1 MRGSLVRRLL
11 AVCAVTVMVCAAVAL
26 AQNGAPGGAI
36 VVTGQ
41 NYPSSFRIDSPSGT
55 PLPHGIFLVHNGSQE
70 SSVAFGRRVGVLTT
84 AAAPAARVLLVF
96 ATQECMGVCVLQFF
110 PDSGL
115 AFAGSG
121 QIGFAGDGGDA
132 TKAELSLSQDSLAK
146 RSGIASAADGTLYI
160 ADTKNSTIRAVAGP
174 SSSEPKIIRSVA
186 GKWAPA
192 QNVALVEP
200 LGIAVDRAGNLYI
213 ADHTAGTVSVLSKT
227 TGELTILAH
236 VASPASIAVTLDDS
250 KLFVASPD
258 TGAVVAIQTATRA
271 IAMVPGFAPALPA
284 ADAQAANSGPCAA
297 LESGAAAT
305 KSPLIPAAVPASAG
319 SRSVCPAGLAVDG
332 RGNLFVADA
341 NGGNILRVDATSG
354 KTSDAAVGMIAP
366 GDIAFDPQGDLF
378 VSEQGRNRIIALGAL
393 GDPAS
398 NITITAPAPPS
409 GPGCAQGATFT
420 YCNEPTSGT
429 SPSFAFTLTNT
440 SATAVSGITITPAFE
455 PAGTKPTPPPTNFTT
470 TSTSCTVSLGPGA
483 SCVINVAF
491 TPLNVGPI
499 TGTLTVTDSN
509 PSDLATQDLA
519 GTGDDFSMQIVP
531 NGTPLISVAQGG
543 TATFMAQVNA
553 VGVFGASGE
562 TVTLQC
568 PINIPI
574 FTTCAFTPCPVTPT
588 VNGATTFNIVIVTST
603 NTSPAPPV
611 LNPCDSTKAAVRA
624 RRGAAPIVRAIRER
638 LDRVPLFPALLAILM
653 ATAIGFASLREL
665 PVSKRRAGGV
675 IFATAMICG
684 AFLLGCGSKTP
695 TPSTATPLGQT
706 TMNVTAN
713 ALDSNGNSLNAGRGL
728 QIMLDVI
735 K

>member
-1 MRGSLVRRLL
+1 LVRRLL
-11 AVCAVTVMVCAAVAL
+11 AVCAVTVLVFAAMAV
-26 AQNGAPGGAI
+26 AQNGAPTGAV
-36 VVTGQ
+36 VVTAQTYPPIPPGQ
-41 NYPSSFRIDSPSGT
+41 AAEF
-55 PLPHGIFLVHNGSQE
+55 HGIFAAADQFNFRALTLAPDRVVNLTLADVPNLIAMPGGLPILGAVEH
-70 SSVAFGRRVGVLTT
+70 SSVLT
-84 AAAPAARVLLVF
+84 L
-96 ATQECMGVCVLQFF
+96 
-110 PDSGL
+110 
-115 AFAGSG
+115 FAGNG
-121 QIGFAGDGGDA
+121 KAGFAGDGGLA
-132 TKAELSLSQDSLAK
+132 ISAEFDLVDQFLAK
-146 RSGIASAADGTLYI
+146 RSGIAVAEDGTLYI

-200 LGIAVDRAGNLYI
+200 LGIALDRAGNLYI
-213 ADHTAGTVSVLSKT
+213 ADYTAGTVSVLSKT

-236 VASPASIAVTLDDS
+236 VASPASIAVTLDGG
-250 KLFVASPD
+250 KVFVASPD
-258 TGAVVAIQTATRA
+258 TGAVIAIQTATRA

-284 ADAQAANSGPCAA
+284 ADAEAANSGPCAA

-305 KSPLIPAAVPASAG
+305 KSAAIPAVVAASAG

-341 NGGNILRVDATSG
+341 NGGSILRVDAASG

-378 VSEQGRNRIIALGAL
+378 VSEQGRKRIIALGAL

-398 NITITAPAPPS
+398 NIIVTAPAPPS

-429 SPSFAFTLTNT
+429 SPSFPFTLTNT
-440 SATAVSGITITPAFE
+440 SATTVSGITITPAFE
-455 PAGTKPTPPPTNFTT
+455 PAGTIPTPPTNFTT

-491 TPLNVGPI
+491 TPLNVGAI

-519 GTGDDFSMQIVP
+519 GTGDDFFMQIVP
-531 NGTPLISVAQGG
+531 GGTNLISVAQGG
-543 TATFMAQVNA
+543 TATFNAQVNA

-568 PINIPI
+568 PINLPI

-588 VNGATTFNIVIVTST
+588 VNGATAFNIVIVTST

-611 LNPCDSTKAAVRA
+611 TNPCNSTKAAVRA
-624 RRGAAPIVRAIRER
+624 KRGAAPIVRAIRER
-638 LDRVPLFPALLAILM
+638 LDRVPRFPALLAILAAM
-653 ATAIGFASLREL
+653 AIGFASLRAL
-665 PVSKRRAGGV
+665 PVSKRRPAGV
-675 IFATAMICG
+675 MFATAMICG
-684 AFLLGCGSKTP
+684 AILLGCGSKTP
-695 TPSTATPLGQT
+695 TPSTATPIAQT

-713 ALDSNGNSLNAGRGL
+713 VLDSNGNPLNAGRGL